1 MRVPVPQIR
10 QQLISVLRAWGMS
23 EEHATTTA
31 EMMVETD
38 LRGVDSHGISMLPT
52 YDREFRAGRL
62 NMRPSFKTLREGPAF
77 ALIDADASLG
87 HPVSVHAMNL
97 AVDKCR
103 ESGVA
108 VVSVVN
114 SHHFGAAGC
123 YSRIAADRGVIGM
136 VTSSTRGVTMVP
148 TFGAAPVMGTN
159 PLAFAAPA
167 RRNPPFQLDM
177 ATTTVAA
184 GKVKVYKLNHKPL
197 PAGWV
202 VDDKNQTVTDPEQ
215 AFGYVF
221 DRPEGGITPLGGPRE
236 VGGHKGYGLAVMVHI
251 LGGVLAGA
259 SFSPIRNRTQKP
271 SDPHN
276 IGHFFM
282 AIDPRAFREE
292 GEFENDLDQV
302 IDTLHGAR
310 RADPAQ
316 PVLVAG
322 DPEMAT
328 RAERLRDGV
337 PVPDDLMEQLRGVAK
352 SANVAFVLDGAAR

>member
-1 MRVPVPQIR
+1 
-10 QQLISVLRAWGMS
+10 MS
-23 EEHATTTA
+23 DEHAGTTA
-31 EMMVETD
+31 VMMVETD

-103 ESGVA
+103 DSGVA

-148 TFGAAPVMGTN
+148 TFGAEPVMGTN

-184 GKVKVYKLNHKPL
+184 GKVKVHKLNHRPL

-202 VDDKNQTVTDPEQ
+202 VDDKGQAVTDPEQ
-215 AFGYVF
+215 AFDYVF

-259 SFSPIRNRTQKP
+259 SFSPIRIKTQKP

-282 AIDPRAFREE
+282 AIDPRAFRAE
-292 GEFENDLDQV
+292 GEFEADLDQV

-328 RAERLRDGV
+328 KAERLRDGV
-337 PVPDDLMEQLRGVAK
+337 PVPEDLVDQLRAVAK
-352 SANVAFVLDGAAR
+352 NAGVPFVLDGGVR

>member
-1 MRVPVPQIR
+1 MRVSSSQIKS
-10 QQLISVLRAWGMS
+10 QLVSVFRAWGMS
-23 EEHATTTA
+23 EAHADTTA

-52 YDREFRAGRL
+52 YDQEFRNGRL
-62 NMRPSFKTLREGPAF
+62 NMRPVFKTVRDAAGT

-87 HPVSVHAMNL
+87 HPVSVYAMNL

-123 YSRIAADRGVIGM
+123 YSKIAADRGVIGM
-136 VTSSTRGVTMVP
+136 VTASTRGVTMVP
-148 TFGAAPVMGTN
+148 TFGAEPVMGTN

-197 PAGWV
+197 PSGWV
-202 VDDKNQTVTDPEQ
+202 VDGQGQPVTDEAE
-215 AFGYVF
+215 AFRYVF
-221 DRPEGGITPLGGPRE
+221 ERPEGGISP
-236 VGGHKGYGLAVMVHI
+236 VGGSREMASHKGYGLAVMVHI
-251 LGGVLAGA
+251 LGGVLSGA
-259 SFSPIRNRTQKP
+259 SFSPIRNRTQKS

-282 AIDPRAFREE
+282 AIDPRAFRDE

-302 IDTLHGAR
+302 IDVLHNAK
-310 RADPAQ
+310 RAKSDQ

-322 DPEMAT
+322 DPELAT
-328 RAERLRDGV
+328 RQERLEAGV
-337 PVPDDLMEQLRGVAK
+337 PIPDDLMEQLRAVATR
-352 SANVAFVLDGAAR
+352 ANVPFILA

>member
-1 MRVPVPQIR
+1 MRVPAPQIR
-10 QQLISVLRAWGMS
+10 QQLLSVLKAWGMS
-23 EEHATTTA
+23 EAHAATTA

-38 LRGVDSHGISMLPT
+38 LRGVDSHGISMLPS
-52 YDREFRAGRL
+52 YDREFHNGRL
-62 NMRPSFKTLREGPAF
+62 TMRPSFKILREGPAM

-87 HPVSVHAMNL
+87 HPVSVYAMNL

-103 ESGVA
+103 QSAVA

-123 YSRIAADRGVIGM
+123 YSRIAADRGAIGM
-136 VTSSTRGVTMVP
+136 VTSATRGVTMVP
-148 TFGAAPVMGTN
+148 TFAAEPVMGTN

-184 GKVKVYKLNHKPL
+184 GKVKVHKLNHRPV
-197 PAGWV
+197 PPGWV
-202 VDDKNQTVTDPEQ
+202 VDERGQAVTDPEE
-215 AFGYVF
+215 AFRYVF
-221 DRPEGGITPLGGPRE
+221 ERPQGGITPLGGPRE
-236 VGGHKGYGLAVMVHI
+236 MGGHKGYGLAVMVHI
-251 LGGVLAGA
+251 LGGTLCGA
-259 SFSPIRNRTQKP
+259 SFSPVRNQTQKP

-276 IGHFFM
+276 SGHFFL
-282 AIDPRAFREE
+282 ALDPRAFRAE
-292 GEFENDLDQV
+292 GEFERDLDQV
-302 IDTLHGAR
+302 IDVLHGAK
-310 RADPAQ
+310 RADSAQ

-337 PVPDDLMEQLRGVAK
+337 PIPDDLLEQLRGVAK
-352 SANVAFVLDGAAR
+352 SAGVPFVLAP

>member
-1 MRVPVPQIR
+1 
-10 QQLISVLRAWGMS
+10 
-23 EEHATTTA
+23 
-31 EMMVETD
+31 
-38 LRGVDSHGISMLPT
+38 
-52 YDREFRAGRL
+52 
-62 NMRPSFKTLREGPAF
+62 
-77 ALIDADASLG
+77 
-87 HPVSVHAMNL
+87 
-97 AVDKCR
+97 
-103 ESGVA
+103 VA

-136 VTSSTRGVTMVP
+136 VTASTRGVTMVP
-148 TFGAAPVMGTN
+148 TFGAEPVMGTN

-167 RRNPPFQLDM
+167 RRNAPFELDM

-184 GKVKVYKLNHKPL
+184 GKVKVHKLNHRAL

-202 VDDKNQTVTDPEQ
+202 VDDKNQAVTDPEQ

-221 DRPEGGITPLGGPRE
+221 DRPEGGITPLGGARE

-251 LGGVLAGA
+251 LGGALAGA

-276 IGHFFM
+276 IGHFFL
-282 AIDPRAFREE
+282 AIDPRAFRDE
-292 GEFENDLDQV
+292 GAFEDDLDQV

-322 DPEMAT
+322 DPEAAT

-337 PVPDDLMEQLRGVAK
+337 PVPDDLLTQLRAVAAAA
-352 SANVAFVLDGAAR
+352 SVPFVLEPGDRT

>member
-1 MRVPVPQIR
+1 MRVPAPRIR
-10 QQLISVLRAWGMS
+10 QQLESVFLAWSMS
-23 EEHATTTA
+23 PAHAATTA

-52 YDREFRAGRL
+52 YDRELRSGRL
-62 NMRPSFKTLREGPAF
+62 NMRPAFKTLREGPSM

-87 HPVSVHAMNL
+87 HPVAVHAMNL

-103 ESGVA
+103 DTGVA

-123 YSRIAADRGVIGM
+123 YSHIAAGRGVIGM
-136 VTSSTRGVTMVP
+136 VTSSTRGVTLVP
-148 TFGAAPVMGTN
+148 TFAAEPVMGTN

-184 GKVKVYKLNHKPL
+184 GKVKVYKLNHRPL
-197 PAGWV
+197 PPGWV
-202 VDDKNQTVTDPEQ
+202 VDGDGKTVTDAQQ
-215 AFGYVF
+215 AFDFVF
-221 DRPEGGITPLGGPRE
+221 ERPEGGITPLGGARDS
-236 VGGHKGYGLAVMVHI
+236 GGHKGYGLAVMVHI
-251 LGGVLAGA
+251 LGGTLAGA
-259 SFSPIRNRTQKP
+259 SFSPLRNRTQKP

-276 IGHFFM
+276 IGHFFL
-282 AIDPRAFREE
+282 AIDPRAFRGE
-292 GEFENDLDQV
+292 GDFEDDLDQV
-302 IDTLHGAR
+302 IDVLHAAR
-310 RADPAQ
+310 PADPAR

-337 PVPDDLMEQLRGVAK
+337 PVPDDLMDQLRAVVK
-352 SANVAFVLDGAAR
+352 SAGVEFVLA